1 MTHRVTG
8 LRLWCRRRR
17 FLTAVRGQGFKEGRD
32 SDAGMP
38 SAIAEVVNERCDDL
52 TLDQRPG
59 IRNVIAK
66 IKTSTRSPSSAL
78 VPTTNPQSN
87 GYASPTGRGRL
98 ILNRSP
104 AESYSNLTRD
114 PLGASTML
122 FSNPASVKVH
132 RLAKRILIEV
142 PG

>member
-17 FLTAVRGQGFKEGRD
+17 FLTAVRGQGSKEGRD

-66 IKTSTRSPSSAL
+66 DHDIDRIAI
-78 VPTTNPQSN
+78 V
-87 GYASPTGRGRL
+87 G
-98 ILNRSP
+98 
-104 AESYSNLTRD
+104 
-114 PLGASTML
+114 LGADNES
-122 FSNPASVKVH
+122 PVKWIREPNGERAIDPEQVA
-132 RLAKRILIEV
+132 RRIVFELDS
-142 PG
+142 